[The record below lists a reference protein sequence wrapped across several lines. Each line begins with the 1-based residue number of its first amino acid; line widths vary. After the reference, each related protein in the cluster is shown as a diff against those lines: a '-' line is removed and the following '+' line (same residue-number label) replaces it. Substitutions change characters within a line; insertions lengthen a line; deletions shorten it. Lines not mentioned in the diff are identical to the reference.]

1 MYTTFDS
8 IFKRKWK
15 FFYFRTS
22 FLSRTGENE
31 QKRYKNLIHFWKK
44 SKNFVH
50 TRYLTFIFLLKA
62 KTWSKVRFYFFYFTF
77 SINLSLNS
85 SKPCDSLTEINTQLK
100 SEYFSLN
107 CAILS
112 SSILS
117 ILLNTKILSWCA
129 QISLK
134 TLWTTSILSSTKGSL
149 ASITWSKKSDSILSS
164 RVEEKDF
171 TNFGGKSLINPIVSL
186 SKTSLPSQVS
196 GFVIK

>member
-1 MYTTFDS
+1 MYS
-8 IFKRKWK
+8 
-15 FFYFRTS
+15 
-22 FLSRTGENE
+22 
-31 QKRYKNLIHFWKK
+31 KK
-44 SKNFVH
+44 
-50 TRYLTFIFLLKA
+50 
-62 KTWSKVRFYFFYFTF
+62 FYFTF
-77 SINLSLNS
+77 SINFHLNS
-85 SKPCDSLTEINTQLK
+85 SKPFPSLTEINTQLK

-112 SSILS
+112 SSALS

-164 RVEEKDF
+164 SVEEKDF

>member
-22 FLSRTGENE
+22 FLSRTGKNE

-44 SKNFVH
+44 SKKFCSY
-50 TRYLTFIFLLKA
+50 TISDIYLSFK
-62 KTWSKVRFYFFYFTF
+62 SKNLIKSQVLFFYFTF
-77 SINLSLNS
+77 PINLSLNS

-107 CAILS
+107 CTILS
-112 SSILS
+112 SSVLS

-134 TLWTTSILSSTKGSL
+134 TLWTTSILSSTNESL